1 MWFIGWQY
9 GVERQREMLR
19 EAEKQRMLRAFR
31 QPRARRNY
39 VRAVRN
45 GVGRVLIVLGRLLAP
60 GSSEPVPD
68 VGVRLKTSL

>member
-9 GVERQREMLR
+9 GVERQQDMLR
-19 EAEKQRMLRAFR
+19 EAEKHRMLRAYR

-39 VRAVRN
+39 LRAVRS
-45 GVGRVLIVLGRLLAP
+45 GVGRILIVLGRLLAP

-68 VGVRLKTSL
+68 VAVRLKTSL